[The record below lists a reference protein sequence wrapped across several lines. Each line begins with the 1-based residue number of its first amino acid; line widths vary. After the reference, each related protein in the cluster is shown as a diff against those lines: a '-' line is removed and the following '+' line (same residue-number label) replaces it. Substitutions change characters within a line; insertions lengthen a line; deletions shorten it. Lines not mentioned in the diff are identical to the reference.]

1 MASRQVAN
9 SAWLAELS
17 KIAAKS
23 VTTYKSTSRIIP
35 MIAKICLEGIFVF
48 LFCVFLSCD
57 ICIPFVIPIHNSQK
71 SGSAGAVRGSQKLRE
86 CRCSSW
92 TSKERKC
99 RCGSWISKAA
109 GVPVR
114 FVDLKRAEVPVQ
126 FVDLKRAE
134 VPELSVCLRDCG
146 TVRVIRD
153 SQRSRNCVPH
163 VLRWVLESSSVP

>member
-35 MIAKICLEGIFVF
+35 MIAKICLEVIFVF

-71 SGSAGAVRGSQKLRE
+71 SGSAGAVCGSQKSVSAGAVRGSQKLRE

-99 RCGSWISKAA
+99 RCGSWIAKAT
-109 GVPVR
+109 GVPG
-114 FVDLKRAEVPVQ
+114 
-126 FVDLKRAE
+126 
-134 VPELSVCLRDCG
+134 LSVCLRDCG

>member
-35 MIAKICLEGIFVF
+35 MIAKICLEVIFVF

-57 ICIPFVIPIHNSQK
+57 ICIPFVIPIHNSQKSGSAGAVCGSQK

-99 RCGSWISKAA
+99 RCGSWIAKAT
-109 GVPVR
+109 GVPG
-114 FVDLKRAEVPVQ
+114 
-126 FVDLKRAE
+126 
-134 VPELSVCLRDCG
+134 LSVCLRDCG

>member
-35 MIAKICLEGIFVF
+35 MIAKICLEVIFVF

-71 SGSAGAVRGSQKLRE
+71 SVSAGAVCGSQKSVSAGAVRGPQK
-86 CRCSSW
+86 S
-92 TSKERKC
+92 
-99 RCGSWISKAA
+99 GSARTA
-109 GVPVR
+109 R
-114 FVDLKRAEVPVQ
+114 
-126 FVDLKRAE
+126 
-134 VPELSVCLRDCG
+134 
-146 TVRVIRD
+146 TVRVP
-153 SQRSRNCVPH
+153 QGLRN
-163 VLRWVLESSSVP
+163 RQSYS

>member
-1 MASRQVAN
+1 VASRQVAN

-35 MIAKICLEGIFVF
+35 MIAKICLEVIFVF

-71 SGSAGAVRGSQKLRE
+71 SGSAGAVRGPQKSGSAGAVRGSQKLRE

-99 RCGSWISKAA
+99 RCGSWIAKAT
-109 GVPVR
+109 GVPG
-114 FVDLKRAEVPVQ
+114 
-126 FVDLKRAE
+126 
-134 VPELSVCLRDCG
+134 LSVCLRDCG

>member
-9 SAWLAELS
+9 STWLAELS

-71 SGSAGAVRGSQKLRE
+71 SGSAGAIRGSQKLRK
-86 CRCSSW
+86 CQCGLW
-92 TSKERKC
+92 ISKERKC

-109 GVPVR
+109 G
-114 FVDLKRAEVPVQ
+114 
-126 FVDLKRAE
+126 

>member
-35 MIAKICLEGIFVF
+35 MIAKICLEVIFVF

-71 SGSAGAVRGSQKLRE
+71 SVSAGAVCGSQKSVSAGAVRGSQKLRK
-86 CRCSSW
+86 CRCGSWISKERKCRCGSW
-92 TSKERKC
+92 TSKKRKC

-109 GVPVR
+109 G
-114 FVDLKRAEVPVQ
+114 
-126 FVDLKRAE
+126 

-153 SQRSRNCVPH
+153 SQKSRNCVPH

>member
-35 MIAKICLEGIFVF
+35 MIAKICLEVIFVF

-71 SGSAGAVRGSQKLRE
+71 SVSAGAVRGPQKSGSAGAVRGPQK
-86 CRCSSW
+86 S
-92 TSKERKC
+92 
-99 RCGSWISKAA
+99 GSA
-109 GVPVR
+109 R
-114 FVDLKRAEVPVQ
+114 
-126 FVDLKRAE
+126 
-134 VPELSVCLRDCG
+134 
-146 TVRVIRD
+146 TVRVP
-153 SQRSRNCVPH
+153 QGLRN
-163 VLRWVLESSSVP
+163 RQSYS

>member
-35 MIAKICLEGIFVF
+35 MIAKICLEVIFVF

-71 SGSAGAVRGSQKLRE
+71 SGSAGAVRGPQKSGSAGAVRGSQKLRE
-86 CRCSSW
+86 CRCGSW
-92 TSKERKC
+92 ISKERKC

-109 GVPVR
+109 G
-114 FVDLKRAEVPVQ
+114 
-126 FVDLKRAE
+126 

-153 SQRSRNCVPH
+153 SQKSRNCVPH

>member
-35 MIAKICLEGIFVF
+35 MIAKICLEVIFVF

-71 SGSAGAVRGSQKLRE
+71 SGSAGAVCGPQKSVSAGAVRGSQKLRE

-99 RCGSWISKAA
+99 RCGSWIAKAA
-109 GVPVR
+109 G
-114 FVDLKRAEVPVQ
+114 
-126 FVDLKRAE
+126 

>member
-71 SGSAGAVRGSQKLRE
+71 SGSAGAVRGSQKSGSAGAVRGSQKLRE
-86 CRCSSW
+86 CQNCPCASGTAEPS
-92 TSKERKC
+92 EL
-99 RCGSWISKAA
+99 
-109 GVPVR
+109 
-114 FVDLKRAEVPVQ
+114 FVI
-126 FVDLKRAE
+126 
-134 VPELSVCLRDCG
+134 LRGLG
-146 TVRVIRD
+146 TVFHMFFVGFWNRHQYLD
-153 SQRSRNCVPH
+153 DT
-163 VLRWVLESSSVP
+163 VLVDTLYLQVNTVL

>member
-71 SGSAGAVRGSQKLRE
+71 SGSAGAVCGSQKSVSAGAVRGPQK
-86 CRCSSW
+86 S
-92 TSKERKC
+92 
-99 RCGSWISKAA
+99 GSARTA
-109 GVPVR
+109 R
-114 FVDLKRAEVPVQ
+114 
-126 FVDLKRAE
+126 
-134 VPELSVCLRDCG
+134 
-146 TVRVIRD
+146 TVRVP
-153 SQRSRNCVPH
+153 QGLRN
-163 VLRWVLESSSVP
+163 RQSYS

>member
-23 VTTYKSTSRIIP
+23 VTTYKSTSRIIS

-71 SGSAGAVRGSQKLRE
+71 SGSAGAVRGPQKSVSAGAVRGPQKSGSAGAVRGSQK
-86 CRCSSW
+86 
-92 TSKERKC
+92 
-99 RCGSWISKAA
+99 
-109 GVPVR
+109 
-114 FVDLKRAEVPVQ
+114 
-126 FVDLKRAE
+126 
-134 VPELSVCLRDCG
+134 LRDCG

>member
-109 GVPVR
+109 GVP
-114 FVDLKRAEVPVQ
+114 
-126 FVDLKRAE
+126 
-134 VPELSVCLRDCG
+134 ELSVCLRDCG

-153 SQRSRNCVPH
+153 SQKSRNCVPH

>member
-35 MIAKICLEGIFVF
+35 MIAKICLEVIFVF

-71 SGSAGAVRGSQKLRE
+71 SVSAGAVRGSQRSGSAGAVRGSQKLRK

-99 RCGSWISKAA
+99 RCGSWIAKA
-109 GVPVR
+109 
-114 FVDLKRAEVPVQ
+114 AEVPVQ

-134 VPELSVCLRDCG
+134 VPVRFVDLKSCG
-146 TVRVIRD
+146 SARTVRVP
-153 SQRSRNCVPH
+153 QGLRN
-163 VLRWVLESSSVP
+163 RQSYS

>member
-1 MASRQVAN
+1 VASRQVAN

-71 SGSAGAVRGSQKLRE
+71 SGSAGAVRGPQKSGSAGAVRGSQKLRE

-99 RCGSWISKAA
+99 RCGSWIAKAA
-109 GVPVR
+109 GVPG
-114 FVDLKRAEVPVQ
+114 
-126 FVDLKRAE
+126 
-134 VPELSVCLRDCG
+134 LSVCLRDCG

>member
-35 MIAKICLEGIFVF
+35 MIAKICLEVIFVF

-99 RCGSWISKAA
+99 RCGSWIAKAT
-109 GVPVR
+109 GVPG
-114 FVDLKRAEVPVQ
+114 
-126 FVDLKRAE
+126 
-134 VPELSVCLRDCG
+134 LSVCLRDCG

>member
-35 MIAKICLEGIFVF
+35 MIAKICLEVIFVF

-71 SGSAGAVRGSQKLRE
+71 SGSAGAVRGPQKSGSAGAVRGSQKLRE

-99 RCGSWISKAA
+99 RCGSWIAKAA
-109 GVPVR
+109 GVPG
-114 FVDLKRAEVPVQ
+114 
-126 FVDLKRAE
+126 
-134 VPELSVCLRDCG
+134 LSVCLRDCG

>member
-35 MIAKICLEGIFVF
+35 MIAKICLEVIFVF

-99 RCGSWISKAA
+99 RCGSWIAKAA
-109 GVPVR
+109 G
-114 FVDLKRAEVPVQ
+114 
-126 FVDLKRAE
+126 

>member
-9 SAWLAELS
+9 SAWLVELS

-35 MIAKICLEGIFVF
+35 MIAKICLEVIFVF

-71 SGSAGAVRGSQKLRE
+71 SGSAGAVRGSQKLRK
-86 CRCSSW
+86 CRCGSW

-109 GVPVR
+109 G
-114 FVDLKRAEVPVQ
+114 
-126 FVDLKRAE
+126 

>member
-99 RCGSWISKAA
+99 QCGLWISKAA
-109 GVPVR
+109 G
-114 FVDLKRAEVPVQ
+114 
-126 FVDLKRAE
+126 

>member
-35 MIAKICLEGIFVF
+35 MIAKICLEVIFVF

-71 SGSAGAVRGSQKLRE
+71 SVSAGAVRGSQRSGSAGAVRGSQKLRE
-86 CRCSSW
+86 CRC
-92 TSKERKC
+92 
-99 RCGSWISKAA
+99 GSWIAKAA
-109 GVPVR
+109 G
-114 FVDLKRAEVPVQ
+114 VPVQ

-134 VPELSVCLRDCG
+134 VPVRFVDRKSYGSAR
-146 TVRVIRD
+146 TVRVP
-153 SQRSRNCVPH
+153 QGLRN
-163 VLRWVLESSSVP
+163 RQSYS

>member
-9 SAWLAELS
+9 STWLAELS

-23 VTTYKSTSRIIP
+23 VTTYKSTNRIIP
-35 MIAKICLEGIFVF
+35 MIAKICLEVIFVF

-71 SGSAGAVRGSQKLRE
+71 SVSAGAVRGPQKSVSAGAVRGSQKLRE

-109 GVPVR
+109 G
-114 FVDLKRAEVPVQ
+114 
-126 FVDLKRAE
+126 

>member
-109 GVPVR
+109 GVP
-114 FVDLKRAEVPVQ
+114 
-126 FVDLKRAE
+126 
-134 VPELSVCLRDCG
+134 ELSVCLRDCG

>member
-1 MASRQVAN
+1 VASRQVAN

-71 SGSAGAVRGSQKLRE
+71 SGSAGAVCGSQKSVSAGAVRGYQKSVSAGAVRGSQKLRE
-86 CRCSSW
+86 CQNCPCAS
-92 TSKERKC
+92 
-99 RCGSWISKAA
+99 
-109 GVPVR
+109 
-114 FVDLKRAEVPVQ
+114 
-126 FVDLKRAE
+126 
-134 VPELSVCLRDCG
+134 G

>member
-35 MIAKICLEGIFVF
+35 MIAKICLEVIFVF

-71 SGSAGAVRGSQKLRE
+71 SVSAGAVRGPQKSVSAGAVRGSQKLRE

-109 GVPVR
+109 G
-114 FVDLKRAEVPVQ
+114 
-126 FVDLKRAE
+126 